1 MHLVMLQW
9 LRCYIVVVL
18 KIIVIQSDHQII
30 SSTWQSSFTQSPL
43 GRVNSSRV
51 SKLQL
56 PKSPRVWLMNS
67 QGRKTLSDG
76 QQMSSILLTINFTIS
91 IDFFTITIVLITTT
105 IVNITITTINIISSI
120 MISPQV
126 AIDEKSHQWFG
137 ATVASSGEDGV
148 VVVSCDIALVTL

>member
-76 QQMSSILLTINFTIS
+76 QHMISILLTITFTFTITT
-91 IDFFTITIVLITTT
+91 FTITIT
-105 IVNITITTINIISSI
+105 ITIIVITGETLRPCSVCSLA
-120 MISPQV
+120 PPRP
-126 AIDEKSHQWFG
+126 HR
-137 ATVASSGEDGV
+137 TVVWIKVIYHYHDSDYDGDD
-148 VVVSCDIALVTL
+148 CDDIVTSFE

>member
-18 KIIVIQSDHQII
+18 KIIVIQSYHQII

-76 QQMSSILLTINFTIS
+76 QHMISILLTIT
-91 IDFFTITIVLITTT
+91 
-105 IVNITITTINIISSI
+105 ITITTITIIIIVITGETLRPCSVCSLA
-120 MISPQV
+120 PPRP
-126 AIDEKSHQWFG
+126 HR
-137 ATVASSGEDGV
+137 TVVWIKVIYHYHDSDYDGDD
-148 VVVSCDIALVTL
+148 CDDIVTSFE